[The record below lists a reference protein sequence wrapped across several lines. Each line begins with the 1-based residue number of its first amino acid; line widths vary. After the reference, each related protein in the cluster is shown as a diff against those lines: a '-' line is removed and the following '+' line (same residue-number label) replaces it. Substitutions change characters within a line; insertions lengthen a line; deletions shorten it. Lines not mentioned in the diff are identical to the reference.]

1 MVLSLFP
8 LLCKHSN
15 LTLTLHQKDHS
26 YLNEGWLFIGRFKVG
41 NLAKKNWQFCAL

>member
-15 LTLTLHQKDHS
+15 LTLTLHHS
-26 YLNEGWLFIGRFKVG
+26 YLNEGWLFIGRFKVR
-41 NLAKKNWQFCAL
+41 NLAKKNWQFYAL